1 MLLFPIILALAFI
14 SGFFL
19 PWWFVAII
27 SFVPALFIKTTGK
40 PFWIG
45 FAGVGLAWL
54 ALALLKTLPND
65 NILAARVA
73 ALFHL
78 PGWIYILALTVL
90 IGGLVG
96 GSAALSGAL
105 VKKAITPQT
114 PEGGAKNHQ
123 V

>member
-19 PWWFVAII
+19 PWWFVAVI
-27 SFVPALFIKTTGK
+27 SFAAALLIKTTGRV
-40 PFWIG
+40 FWIG

-65 NILAARVA
+65 NILATRVA
-73 ALFHL
+73 GLFHL
-78 PGWIYILALTVL
+78 PGWIYILAITVL

-96 GSAALSGAL
+96 GFAALSGSL
-105 VKKAITPQT
+105 VRKAFMSPYIKA
-114 PEGGAKNHQ
+114 G
-123 V
+123 